1 MFSVSKCWKRS
12 GFGELMYL
20 DMKDVKEESKY
31 HEIFAYLSL
40 KNVKWALE
48 IYEEITINVKQ
59 QNNNNTPSKNG

>member
-1 MFSVSKCWKRS
+1 MC
-12 GFGELMYL
+12 L

-31 HEIFAYLSL
+31 HEVFVYLSL

-59 QNNNNTPSKNG
+59 NNNNTPSKNG